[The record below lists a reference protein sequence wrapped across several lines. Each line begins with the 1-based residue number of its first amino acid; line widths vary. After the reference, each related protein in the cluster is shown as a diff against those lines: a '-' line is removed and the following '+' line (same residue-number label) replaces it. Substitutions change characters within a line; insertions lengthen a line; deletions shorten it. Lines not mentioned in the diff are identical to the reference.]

1 MQNMRKLKRRR
12 FIAMLAVAW
21 LRCGPADSFIE
32 ESPPAALKF
41 KFFTVFPR
49 VSSEITQLDFKWSS
63 LH

>member
-1 MQNMRKLKRRR
+1 
-12 FIAMLAVAW
+12 MLAVAW

-32 ESPPAALKF
+32 ESPSAALKF

-63 LH
+63 LN